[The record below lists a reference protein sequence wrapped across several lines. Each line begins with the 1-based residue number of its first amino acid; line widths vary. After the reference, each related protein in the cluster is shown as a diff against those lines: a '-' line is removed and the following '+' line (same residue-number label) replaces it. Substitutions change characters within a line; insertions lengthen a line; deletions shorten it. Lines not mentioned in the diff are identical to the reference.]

1 MSGVQGVV
9 GPGTW
14 TAGKPAERQ
23 FTGRMLEIREAA
35 LTLFSERGYYGTGM
49 EDIAR
54 VVGIRASSLY
64 NHLPSKQILLADI
77 MLTTMREL
85 IRVFDESIKQAQD
98 SADPAAELRLAM
110 EVHVRYHAT
119 HRRDVRVGNREIA
132 SLEEQHQREV
142 RQQRRTYARRWQ
154 AMIER
159 GINTGAFATPSAQLS
174 TYALLEMGIGVSQ
187 WFQEGGPL
195 TLDEIADHYAEM
207 ALRQLGAD
215 VESTHG
221 AARAERKSAR
231 KKSASG

>member
-1 MSGVQGVV
+1 MSRVLPVV

-14 TAGKPAERQ
+14 TASKPSERH
-23 FTGRMLEIREAA
+23 FSGRMWEIREAA

-64 NHLPSKQILLADI
+64 NHVPSKQILLADI
-77 MLTTMREL
+77 MLATMREL

-98 SADPAAELRLAM
+98 SADPAAEMRLAM
-110 EVHVRYHAT
+110 EAHVRYHAT

-132 SLEEQHQREV
+132 SLEEPYQGEV

-159 GINTGAFATPSAQLS
+159 GIKAGAFSTPSAQMS

-195 TLDEIADHYAEM
+195 TLDEIADHYAAM

-215 VESTHG
+215 IKSTHG
-221 AARAERKSAR
+221 AARAGRKSAR
-231 KKSASG
+231 KKGASG